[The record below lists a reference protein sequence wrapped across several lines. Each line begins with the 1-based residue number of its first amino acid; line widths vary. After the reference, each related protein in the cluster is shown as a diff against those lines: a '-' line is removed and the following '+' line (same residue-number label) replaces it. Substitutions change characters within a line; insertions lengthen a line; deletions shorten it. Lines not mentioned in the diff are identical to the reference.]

1 MADKFAALRE
11 KCAIKT
17 IVPKE
22 NENSLLRLATTIYSD
37 YLSKNTVKRIVT
49 TKKQSKNVIIAGPFE
64 NLTPYIIT
72 FTSYITVPLNRAE
85 FFKSI
90 RCRNRGRIG
99 EILFVGDG
107 TKFLLEDGTKIK
119 NVKISNPPPNDPPG
133 CLPNHITLLLR
144 LQKDRIIQ
152 IRASST
158 KIEAIACKTDNDLL
172 DAWALLTRHI
182 RKAIRRGYQLFE
194 DNMIPKLTSPYAA
207 MRNYN
212 FNFPFKIDERKLLN
226 MINIHPEYG
235 FDAFVSPSM
244 HPGVKICCPAD
255 IEKHIPS
262 QYLPGGKYHKPT
274 KKKKREKPHEHVFKF
289 FYSGNC
295 LLSSKG
301 DIEETERIYNIMLNL
316 IMNILR
322 PYIEVKDE

>member
-1 MADKFAALRE
+1 MADKFANLRE
-11 KCAIKT
+11 KCAIKSN
-17 IVPKE
+17 VPNVDE
-22 NENSLLRLATTIYSD
+22 NPLLNLATTIYSD
-37 YLSKNTVKRIVT
+37 YLSRNTVKRIVSN
-49 TKKQSKNVIIAGPFE
+49 KKQSKNVVIAGPFE

-72 FTSYITVPLNRAE
+72 FTSYITTPLNRSQ

-90 RCRNRGRIG
+90 KCKNKNRIG

-107 TKFLLEDGTKIK
+107 TKIKLEDGTKIK
-119 NVKISNPPPNDPPG
+119 NVKMCKPPIKDAPG

-158 KIEAIACKTDNDLL
+158 KIEAIACKTDSDLL
-172 DAWALLTRHI
+172 DAWTLLMRHI
-182 RKAIRRGYQLFE
+182 RRAIRKGYQLFE
-194 DNMIPKLTSPYAA
+194 DNEIPKLTPPYAA

-212 FNFPFKIDERKLLN
+212 FNFPFKIDENKLLT

-244 HPGVKICCPAD
+244 HPGVKVCCSAN
-255 IEKHIPS
+255 IEKHIPP
-262 QYLPGGKYHKPT
+262 QYLAGGKYHKPT

-301 DIEETERIYNIMLNL
+301 DIEETERIYTLMLNL

-322 PYIEVKDE
+322 PYIEVFED

>member
-1 MADKFAALRE
+1 MADKFANLRE
-11 KCAIKT
+11 KCAIKSNISVVT
-17 IVPKE
+17 E
-22 NENSLLRLATTIYSD
+22 NPLLHLATTIYSD
-37 YLSKNTVKRIVT
+37 YLSRNTVKRIVT
-49 TKKQSKNVIIAGPFE
+49 NKKQTKNIIIAGPFE
-64 NLTPYIIT
+64 TLTPYIIT
-72 FTSYITVPLNRAE
+72 FTSYITSPLNRTE
-85 FFKSI
+85 FYRSI
-90 RCRNRGRIG
+90 KCRNRGKIG

-107 TKFLLEDGTKIK
+107 TKSVTDDGKTIK
-119 NVKISNPPPNDPPG
+119 NVKVAKPPYNNPPG

-144 LQKDRIIQ
+144 LREDRIIQ

-158 KIEAIACKTDNDLL
+158 KIEAIACRVDTDLL
-172 DAWALLTRHI
+172 DAWTLLMHHI
-182 RKAIRRGYQLFE
+182 KRAIKKGYQLFE
-194 DNMIPKLTSPYAA
+194 DNEIPKLTPPYAA

-212 FNFPFKIDERKLLN
+212 FNFPFKIDEAKLLN

-244 HPGVKICCPAD
+244 HPGVKVCCSAD
-255 IEKHIPS
+255 IEKHIPP

-301 DIEETERIYNIMLNL
+301 DIEETEKTYNKMLNL
-316 IMNILR
+316 MTVLR
-322 PYIEVKDE
+322 PHIEVLEN

>member
-1 MADKFAALRE
+1 MADKFANLRE

-17 IVPKE
+17 VVPKE
-22 NENSLLRLATTIYSD
+22 NENPLLHLATSIYSD
-37 YLSKNTVKRIVT
+37 YLSRNTVKRIVS
-49 TKKQSKNVIIAGPFE
+49 TKKPSKNVIIAGPFE

-72 FTSYITVPLNRAE
+72 FTSYITTPLNRTE

-90 RCRNRGRIG
+90 RCRNRGKKG

-107 TKFLLEDGTKIK
+107 TKIILDNGEKIK
-119 NVKISNPPPNDPPG
+119 NVKIADPPPKDPPG

-144 LQKDRIIQ
+144 LQTDRIIQ

-172 DAWALLTRHI
+172 DAWALLIRHI
-182 RKAIRRGYQLFE
+182 RRGIRKGYQLFE
-194 DNMIPKLTSPYAA
+194 QNEVPNLTSPYAA

-212 FNFPFKIDERKLLN
+212 FNFPFKIDETKLLN

-244 HPGVKICCPAD
+244 HPGVKVCCSAD
-255 IEKHIPS
+255 IEKHIPP

-301 DIEETERIYNIMLNL
+301 DIEETMRIYNLMLHL
-316 IMNILR
+316 ILYVLR
-322 PYIEVKDE
+322 PYIEVQEE